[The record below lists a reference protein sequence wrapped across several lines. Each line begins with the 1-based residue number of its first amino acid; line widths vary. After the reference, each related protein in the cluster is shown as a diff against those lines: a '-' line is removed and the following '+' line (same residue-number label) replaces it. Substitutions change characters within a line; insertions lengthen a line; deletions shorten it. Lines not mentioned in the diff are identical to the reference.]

1 MSNPLLVGIDV
12 HRTINAVCV
21 MDGQGQEVVPRFTVH
36 NNRPGTQDFVH
47 RMAQLML
54 DGRCDAL
61 HIAAE
66 ATGWYWF
73 HLFLSLSQDPVL
85 NQWPLVLYPVNP
97 RLTAT
102 FKKTYVDLDHTD
114 LIDAFVVAD
123 RLRLGRDLPAP
134 FHYDE
139 TYWPL
144 RFLTRHR
151 YHVVHALAREKAYCL
166 AILYLKA
173 SDYTRPDKQP
183 FSNVFGAA
191 SRAVLKEFASIE
203 EIAALPFDQVVEFI
217 DAQGKRRFADPTD
230 NARKLQQVCRDS
242 YRLPDALHHPI
253 NLILGLSLQ
262 LITFLER
269 QQKRL
274 DAAIAERMA
283 SIPHTLDT
291 IPGFG
296 PVFSGGIISEIAG
309 VHRFHFDQAK
319 VAKFAGLKWRK
330 HQSADFQA
338 EETRLTR
345 TGNRYLRYYFCE
357 AANAVRMRDAD
368 YAAYYDRKYHEV
380 RKHQHKRAIVLTARK
395 LVRLVVRLLTTNQPY
410 QPRRR

>member
-21 MDGQGQEVVPRFTVH
+21 MDGQGQEVAPRFTVH
-36 NNRPGTQDFVH
+36 NNRPGTHDFVH

-54 DGRCDAL
+54 DGGCDAL

-102 FKKTYVDLDHTD
+102 FKKTSVDLDHTD
-114 LIDAFVVAD
+114 LIDVFVVAD

-134 FHYDE
+134 FHYDD
-139 TYWPL
+139 TYGPL
-144 RFLTRHR
+144 RFLTRYR
-151 YHVVHALAREKAYCL
+151 YHLVHTLAREKAYCL
-166 AILYLKA
+166 ALLYLKA
-173 SDYTRPDKQP
+173 SEYTRQDLQP

-191 SRAVLKEFASIE
+191 SRAVLKEFAPIE
-203 EIAALPFDQVVEFI
+203 EIA
-217 DAQGKRRFADPTD
+217 
-230 NARKLQQVCRDS
+230 
-242 YRLPDALHHPI
+242 
-253 NLILGLSLQ
+253 
-262 LITFLER
+262 
-269 QQKRL
+269 
-274 DAAIAERMA
+274 
-283 SIPHTLDT
+283 
-291 IPGFG
+291 
-296 PVFSGGIISEIAG
+296 G
-309 VHRFHFDQAK
+309 VPRFHFDQAK
-319 VAKFAGLKWRK
+319 VAKFAGFKWRK
-330 HQSADFQA
+330 HQSANFQA

-368 YAAYYDRKYHEV
+368 YAAYYDRKYHKV
-380 RKHQHKRAIVLTARK
+380 RKHQHKRVFSIDDAVGILFLELISQIRRVWRWLVNVSIAMIYVAPTVGQIGARRMGMPMAF
-395 LVRLVVRLLTTNQPY
+395 RLSNDCLHRFSPEAKRENSTEHVKQRAVKMY
-410 QPRRR
+410 CEGMGISSIG